1 MEFSCKI
8 DRHTG
13 KTAGISDSFG
23 MPRSGTLAKM
33 VNSGVLM
40 GSRLS
45 VARSGDGSESA
56 TQSVVRFFVGASGLV
71 LRGLGVAVLMGVV
84 FGLLIGIGG
93 LWLGVES
100 EQQIIMGGLSG
111 WISSFIAIMYI
122 VLHVRRQRTAGH

>member
-1 MEFSCKI
+1 M
-8 DRHTG
+8 G
-13 KTAGISDSFG
+13 A
-23 MPRSGTLAKM
+23 LAKM

-111 WISSFIAIMYI
+111 WISSFIAMMYI
-122 VLHVRRQRTAGH
+122 VLHVRRERTTGH

>member
-1 MEFSCKI
+1 ML
-8 DRHTG
+8 RMG
-13 KTAGISDSFG
+13 A
-23 MPRSGTLAKM
+23 LAKM
-33 VNSGVLM
+33 VNGGVLM

-45 VARSGDGSESA
+45 VARGEDGSESA

-111 WISSFIAIMYI
+111 WISSFIAMMYI
-122 VLHVRRQRTAGH
+122 VLHVRREQNAGH

>member
-8 DRHTG
+8 DRYTG

-23 MPRSGTLAKM
+23 MPRMGTLAKM

-45 VARSGDGSESA
+45 VARGGDGSESA
-56 TQSVVRFFVGASGLV
+56 TQSVARFFVGASGLV
-71 LRGLGVAVLMGVV
+71 LRGLGIAVPMGVV

-93 LWLGVES
+93 LWLGVER

-111 WISSFIAIMYI
+111 WISSFIAMMYI
-122 VLHVRRQRTAGH
+122 VLHVRRERTAGH